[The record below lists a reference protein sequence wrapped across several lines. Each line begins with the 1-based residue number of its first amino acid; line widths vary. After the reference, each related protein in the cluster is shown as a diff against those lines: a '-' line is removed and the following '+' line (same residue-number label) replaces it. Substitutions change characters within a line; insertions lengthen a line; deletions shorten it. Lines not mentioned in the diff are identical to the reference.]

1 VATML
6 IERVNFIAEE
16 TAKIK
21 AELIASVTAKIP
33 VATMLIERVN
43 FIAEETAKIKAE
55 LIASVTAKIP
65 EKRE

>member
-1 VATML
+1 
-6 IERVNFIAEE
+6 
-16 TAKIK
+16 
-21 AELIASVTAKIP
+21 
-33 VATMLIERVN
+33 MLIERVN